1 MCCSII
7 GENEKTL
14 TALIFGSDS
23 CPGRV
28 PICGLPLVAGGWHDA
43 TLRTSL
49 TFALP
54 RLLAGRMGA
63 GRVPFCVFVELSLSF
78 WFVCVE
84 LSMHHIHQSII
95 GMAWDTL
102 GYRQED
108 TETILVKSIK
118 CRAML
123 SFSP

>member
-49 TFALP
+49 F
-54 RLLAGRMGA
+54 LARRVGA
-63 GRVPFCVFVELSLSF
+63 GRVPFCGLLSLSLSLF
-78 WFVCVE
+78 LAGRVE
-84 LSMHHIHQSII
+84 AGRVPFCGFLSLSLSRWLC
-95 GMAWDTL
+95 GGWPCTAL
-102 GYRQED
+102 
-108 TETILVKSIK
+108 
-118 CRAML
+118 RAYAGRW
-123 SFSP
+123 